1 MKTIN
6 IIKIMAVVTLTLLL
20 STNMFAQDKPAEPA
34 KSMEKHVCTDECK
47 TDGCTAMGSKTA
59 KAEHKCTDE
68 CHEIGC
74 AAVDAKAA
82 KANSSKHVCTAE
94 CKTEGCAAVK
104 AKTAKHVCTDECK
117 TDGCTAANTKDG
129 VSYECPMKCE
139 PASSEAGEC
148 SKCGM
153 DLKKKA

>member
-1 MKTIN
+1 MT
-6 IIKIMAVVTLTLLL
+6 VVALTLLL
-20 STNMFAQDKPAEPA
+20 STSMFAQEKPAEKDA
-34 KSMEKHVCTDECK
+34 CCGETAKHVCTDECK
-47 TDGCTAMGSKTA
+47 TEGCDAVKAKTA

-82 KANSSKHVCTAE
+82 KANSAKHVCTDE

-104 AKTAKHVCTDECK
+104 TKEAKAMNHKCNDDCKANGCSMAK
-117 TDGCTAANTKDG
+117 

-139 PASSEAGEC
+139 PASSKAGDC

-153 DLKKKA
+153 ELKKKA

>member
-1 MKTIN
+1 MKKIN
-6 IIKIMAVVTLTLLL
+6 IIKTLATVALTLFI
-20 STNMFAQDKPAEPA
+20 STSTFAQDKPAEPA
-34 KSMEKHVCTDECK
+34 KTMEKHVCTDECK
-47 TDGCTAMGSKTA
+47 TEGCTAMSAKTV

-82 KANSSKHVCTAE
+82 KANSTKHVCTEE
-94 CKTEGCAAVK
+94 CKTEGCATVK
-104 AKTAKHVCTDECK
+104 AKDAKAMNHKCNDDCK
-117 TDGCTAANTKDG
+117 ANGCSMAK

-139 PASSEAGEC
+139 PSSSKAGEC

-153 DLKKKA
+153 ELKKKA

>member
-1 MKTIN
+1 
-6 IIKIMAVVTLTLLL
+6 MAIVTLTLLL
-20 STNMFAQDKPAEPA
+20 STSMFAQEKPAKPA

-47 TDGCTAMGSKTA
+47 TEGCGGGCVKTA

-82 KANSSKHVCTAE
+82 KATS
-94 CKTEGCAAVK
+94 
-104 AKTAKHVCTDECK
+104 AKHVCTDECK
-117 TDGCTAANTKDG
+117 TEGCSAVKAKEAKAMNHKCNDDCKANGCSMAK

-139 PASSEAGEC
+139 PASANPGDC

-153 DLKKKA
+153 ELKKKA